1 MFKKKKIAAISME
14 SRQNKWDFING
25 NNPFHMQS
33 LVKCNPHIDFYQKH
47 TCRATGNEVAG

>member
-1 MFKKKKIAAISME
+1 ME

-33 LVKCNPHIDFYQKH
+33 LVKCNPHIDYYQKH
-47 TCRATGNEVAG
+47 TCRATGNEDAG